1 MLFKKLLPLYNAT
14 MERLIGASRFSKS
27 EEAQFRLRVVDF
39 SKKYSIK
46 AAADASGV
54 SRATIFINP
63 SKLNYHNP
71 DSGWAKR
78 KVNYMIGNITA
89 LINPIMMLFIGGLIA
104 GVLISLYLP
113 VFTMAGYVQ

>member
-1 MLFKKLLPLYNAT
+1 MLFKKLLPLYNVT

-54 SRATIFINP
+54 SRATIFRWRRCLKNP
-63 SKLNYHNP
+63 
-71 DSGWAKR
+71 G
-78 KVNYMIGNITA
+78 VA
-89 LINPIMMLFIGGLIA
+89 LIVSSPNQGGQRES
-104 GVLISLYLP
+104 GK
-113 VFTMAGYVQ
+113 